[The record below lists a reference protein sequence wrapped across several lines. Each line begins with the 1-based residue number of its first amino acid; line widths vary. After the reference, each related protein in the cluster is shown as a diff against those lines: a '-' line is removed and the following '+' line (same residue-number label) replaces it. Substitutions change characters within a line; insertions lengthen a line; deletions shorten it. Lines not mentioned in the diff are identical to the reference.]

1 MQVSVEA
8 TEGLERKLTEAIP
21 AEQIDTEVNSR
32 IASTAKKIRLD
43 GFRPGK
49 VPRKVVKQRFGDS
62 VRAEVLSELANQTF
76 QKAVMQEELRPVG
89 QPSIEPTNNKEG
101 EAFEFVAT
109 FEVYPEV
116 ELADCSAI
124 AVEKLTAEVSDDD
137 IQGMIDKLLDQQSTW
152 ETVERVA
159 ANGDQVNIDFAGT
172 KDGEGFEGGSAEG
185 TDLELGSKRMIDGFE
200 AGLEGA
206 KAGEERV
213 LNLTFPDDYH
223 SEDLKGAAVEFKV
236 TVNTVSEKKLPE
248 MDAEFFA
255 KFEVDGGMDDFKI
268 KVKENMTSQLA
279 DAIERHTKQQVMDA
293 LFDNNKVDL
302 PAAMVADEV
311 NALRQ
316 QSLSQ
321 FGAAAENFDMS
332 LLPDT
337 LFEEQA
343 RKRVALGVILSQAVE
358 HFEVKP
364 DREQLIAFI
373 EDLASYLPKRGKILH
388 RDSGCDEKFRLA
400 AKSLLQLNEAGELHL
415 CRMASPNDDTAFAGS
430 RFNGGLKTWK

>member
-8 TEGLERKLTEAIP
+8 TEGLERKLTVAIP
-21 AEQIDTEVNSR
+21 ADQIDTEVSSR
-32 IASTAKKIRLD
+32 LASSAKKIRLD

-62 VRAEVLSELANQTF
+62 IRAEVLSELANKSF
-76 QKAVMQEELRPVG
+76 QQAVMQEELRPVG
-89 QPSIEPTNNKEG
+89 QPSIVPTKNIEG
-101 EAFEFVAT
+101 EDFEFVAT
-109 FEVYPEV
+109 FEIYPVV

-124 AVEKLTAEVSDDD
+124 TVEKLTSEITDAD
-137 IQGMIDKLLDQQSTW
+137 IQGMIDKLLAQQATW
-152 ETVERVA
+152 EAVERVA
-159 ANGDQVNIDFAGT
+159 ANGDQLNIDFKGT
-172 KDGEGFEGGSAEG
+172 KDGEAFEGGSAEG
-185 TDLELGSKRMIDGFE
+185 TELELGSKRMIDGFE

-206 KAGEERV
+206 KAGEEVV

-223 SEDLKGAAVEFKV
+223 AEDLKGAAVVFTV
-236 TVNTVSEKKLPE
+236 TVNTVSEKTLPE
-248 MDAEFFA
+248 MNAEFFA
-255 KFEVDGGMDDFKI
+255 KFEVEGDLDDFKSN
-268 KVKENMTSQLA
+268 VKDNMTRQLA
-279 DAIERHTKQQVMDA
+279 DAVERHTKQQVMDG

-302 PAAMVADEV
+302 PAAMIAEEV
-311 NALRQ
+311 VALRQ

-364 DREQLIAFI
+364 DYEKLMAFV
-373 EDLASYLPKRGKILH
+373 EELASSYDDPEEVKKHYMG
-388 RDSGCDEKFRLA
+388 DETRMQQ
-400 AKSLLQLNEAGELHL
+400 LQLMLVEKTVVEKVLEVAQVTEKVSSYDDVVQTSQAG
-415 CRMASPNDDTAFAGS
+415 AN
-430 RFNGGLKTWK
+430 

>member
-8 TEGLERKLTEAIP
+8 TEGLERKLTVAIP
-21 AEQIDTEVNSR
+21 AEQIDTEVNNR

-62 VRAEVLSELANQTF
+62 VRAEVISELANQTF

-89 QPSIEPTNNKEG
+89 QPSIEPTKNEEG
-101 EAFEFVAT
+101 QAFEFVAT

-116 ELADCSAI
+116 ELADCSSI
-124 AVEKLTAEVSDDD
+124 SVEKLTADVSDDD
-137 IQGMIDKLLDQQSTW
+137 IHGMIDKLLDQQSTW
-152 ETVERVA
+152 EAVERA
-159 ANGDQVNIDFAGT
+159 AADGDQVNIDFAGT
-172 KDGEGFEGGSAEG
+172 KDGEAFEGGSAEG

-213 LNLTFPDDYH
+213 LSLTFPDDYH

-248 MDAEFFA
+248 MDAAFFA
-255 KFEVDGGMDDFKI
+255 KFEVDGDLEDFKV
-268 KVKENMTSQLA
+268 KVRENMTSQLA

-293 LFDNNKVDL
+293 LFENNKVDL

-316 QSLSQ
+316 QSLTQ

-373 EDLASYLPKRGKILH
+373 EDLAASY
-388 RDSGCDEKFRLA
+388 DEPEEVK
-400 AKSLLQLNEAGELHL
+400 KHYMS
-415 CRMASPNDDTAFAGS
+415 DDTRMQQVQLMLVEKTVVEKVLEVAQVTEKASSYDDVVQTAQAGA
-430 RFNGGLKTWK
+430 N

>member
-8 TEGLERKLTEAIP
+8 TEGLERKLTVAIP
-21 AEQIDTEVNSR
+21 AEQIDSEVNNR

-62 VRAEVLSELANQTF
+62 VRAEVISELANQTF

-89 QPSIEPTNNKEG
+89 QPSIEPTKNEEG

-116 ELADCSAI
+116 ELADCSTI
-124 AVEKLTAEVSDDD
+124 SVEKLTAEVSDDD
-137 IQGMIDKLLDQQSTW
+137 IQGMIDKLLDQQATW
-152 ETVERVA
+152 EAVERAA

-172 KDGEGFEGGSAEG
+172 KDGEAFEGGSAEG

-206 KAGEERV
+206 KAGEEKV

-255 KFEVDGGMDDFKI
+255 KFEVDGGIEDFKV
-268 KVKENMTSQLA
+268 KVRENMTSQLA

-302 PAAMVADEV
+302 PSAMVADEV
-311 NALRQ
+311 NTLRQ

-364 DREQLIAFI
+364 DREALIAFI
-373 EDLASYLPKRGKILH
+373 EDLASTY
-388 RDSGCDEKFRLA
+388 DEPEEVKKHYMGDETRMQQV
-400 AKSLLQLNEAGELHL
+400 QLMLVEKTVVEKVLEVAQVTEKASSYDDVVQTAQAG
-415 CRMASPNDDTAFAGS
+415 AN
-430 RFNGGLKTWK
+430 